1 MAEGRSYPPAA
12 AAAQRPRLRFHSSV
26 HSFLDAAADLRS
38 FCDPATTGAPPVQD
52 DHVYR
57 KTELIG
63 SSSNSLSDAIETA
76 IARASKTLRNLEW
89 FEVSEIRGHIQD
101 GKVAHYQVTLKVGFR
116 VEE

>member
-1 MAEGRSYPPAA
+1 M
-12 AAAQRPRLRFHSSV
+12 
-26 HSFLDAAADLRS
+26 
-38 FCDPATTGAPPVQD
+38 QD

-57 KTELIG
+57 KTELVG
-63 SSSNSLSDAIETA
+63 SSSESLTNAIETA
-76 IARASKTLRNLEW
+76 VERASRTLRNLDW

>member
-1 MAEGRSYPPAA
+1 M
-12 AAAQRPRLRFHSSV
+12 
-26 HSFLDAAADLRS
+26 
-38 FCDPATTGAPPVQD
+38 QD

-57 KTELIG
+57 KTELVG
-63 SSSNSLSDAIETA
+63 SSSESLTNAIETA
-76 IARASKTLRNLEW
+76 VARASQTLRNLEW